1 MTAISAATVA
11 TLMFSGGTA
20 VASTSPG
27 SVDASKSVDVSV
39 TLGEV
44 YTVLKASDLYAEDKE
59 VDGQVITTF
68 KSDDGMSLAV
78 PRPDQS
84 QSEGFGTQLS
94 GKIKKNGEPVI
105 YLNQKDQKAV
115 KDVGKAAIAGFLALI
130 PAGKVAKFLAG
141 AFGVSVAN
149 FIGDKGICS
158 SNRSLRITGTVGGD
172 AIREIKCV

>member
-59 VDGQVITTF
+59 VDGQVITG
-68 KSDDGMSLAV
+68 S
-78 PRPDQS
+78 S
-84 QSEGFGTQLS
+84 Q
-94 GKIKKNGEPVI
+94 
-105 YLNQKDQKAV
+105 
-115 KDVGKAAIAGFLALI
+115 
-130 PAGKVAKFLAG
+130 
-141 AFGVSVAN
+141 
-149 FIGDKGICS
+149 
-158 SNRSLRITGTVGGD
+158 LRV
-172 AIREIKCV
+172 